1 MHESTT
7 ITTQPAAHRVA
18 PRPAGPLATRVRLAP
33 VQRVTRAHLAVA
45 SRPSLQGSL
54 AEATRRVSGRL
65 GEVLA
70 CEVGCE
76 ARLLNATL
84 HPFSHLAARA
94 LFVTVE
100 LGGETLAVLE
110 LDLLTVGALL
120 KQVTGS
126 ADLAATPLVLTRI
139 EEAALGWLALT
150 TLSAMRQ
157 EPVLAALAPRL
168 VSLSLDRGEV
178 LQQLDGRRR
187 HVAVNLDLAIGGTRT
202 SGRLLLAAQ
211 WLQARVDAMPAEP
224 PPAPGPGLLAAALPA
239 RCIFGWTMLGRAEA
253 RALGRGDV
261 VLFPGV
267 TQGPQGLHG
276 PARLLAPSFE
286 LRGSFTAAGFTLT
299 RAFERPTQEPSMS
312 SNDPTVPVEVEIEL
326 TRLRI
331 PLDQLG
337 TVRPGQVLP
346 LHVNAASQVV
356 LRIGDRAVARA
367 ELVEVEGEIG
377 ARITTML

>member
-7 ITTQPAAHRVA
+7 IITDVTHRRPV
-18 PRPAGPLATRVRLAP
+18 PRQGPLATRVRLAP
-33 VQRVTRAHLAVA
+33 VQKVTRAHLAVA
-45 SRPSLQGSL
+45 SRPTLQTAL
-54 AEATRRVSGRL
+54 AEATRRVGGRL

-70 CEVGCE
+70 CEVSCE

-100 LGGETLAVLE
+100 LAGETLAVLE

-120 KQVTGS
+120 KHVTGS
-126 ADLAATPLVLTRI
+126 ADLAGAPLTLTRI
-139 EEAALGWLALT
+139 EEAALGWLSLA

-157 EPVLAALAPRL
+157 EPVFAAHAPRL
-168 VSLSLDRGEV
+168 LALSLDRGEI

-187 HVAVNLDLAIGGTRT
+187 HVAINLDLAIGGTRT
-202 SGRLLLAAQ
+202 SGRLLVPAQ
-211 WLQARVDAMPAEP
+211 WVQSRVDAMPVEP
-224 PPAPGPGLLAAALPA
+224 TPAPLPQVLAATLPA
-239 RCIFGWTMLGRAEA
+239 RCIFGWTMLTPSQAQS
-253 RALGRGDV
+253 LTRGDV
-261 VLFPGV
+261 VLFPGA
-267 TQGPQGLHG
+267 TQGPQGLRG
-276 PARLLAPSFE
+276 PARLLSASFE
-286 LRGSFTAAGFTLT
+286 LRGTFGTNGFTLT
-299 RAFERPTQEPSMS
+299 RALERPTPEHLMS
-312 SNDPTVPVEVEIEL
+312 SVDPTVPVEVEIEL

-337 TVRPGQVLP
+337 TVRPGHVLP

-356 LRIGDRAVARA
+356 LRIGDKAVARA

-377 ARITTML
+377 ARITAML

>member
-7 ITTQPAAHRVA
+7 ITTQPLSRPVA
-18 PRPAGPLATRVRLAP
+18 PRSPSPLATRVHLAP
-33 VQRVTRAHLAVA
+33 VQKVTRAHLAA
-45 SRPSLQGSL
+45 AARPTLRGAL
-54 AEATRRVSGRL
+54 EEATRRVVGRL

-70 CEVGCE
+70 CDVGCE

-100 LGGETLAVLE
+100 LGGETLGVLE
-110 LDLLTVGALL
+110 LDLLGVGALL

-126 ADLAATPLVLTRI
+126 TDLAAAPLVLTRI
-139 EEAALGWLALT
+139 EEAALGWLALA

-157 EPVLAALAPRL
+157 EPVFAAVAPRL
-168 VSLSLDRGEV
+168 VSLTLDRGEV

-187 HVAVNLDLAIGGTRT
+187 HVAVNLDLAIGATRA

-211 WLQARVDAMPAEP
+211 WLQARVEAMPGEP
-224 PPAPGPGLLAAALPA
+224 LPSPCPEVLAATLPA
-239 RCIFGWTMLGRAEA
+239 RCVFGWTMLGRAEA

-286 LRGSFTAAGFTLT
+286 LCGSFTAAGFTLT
-299 RAFERPTQEPSMS
+299 RAFERPSQEPHMTS
-312 SNDPTVPVEVEIEL
+312 SDPTVPVEVEVEL
-326 TRLRI
+326 TRLRL

-346 LHVNAASQVV
+346 LHVNAASHVV
-356 LRIGDRAVARA
+356 LRIGDKAVARA